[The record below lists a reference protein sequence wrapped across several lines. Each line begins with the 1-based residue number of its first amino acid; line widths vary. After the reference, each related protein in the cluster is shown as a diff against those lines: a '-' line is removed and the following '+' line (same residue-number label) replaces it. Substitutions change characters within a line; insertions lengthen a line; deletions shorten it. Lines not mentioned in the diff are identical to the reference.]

1 MRQNLHRCTQIGRAN
16 KIGGSKMAAF
26 GALNWSIVVVF
37 LIANLALGYV
47 FSKKVNSAESFYIG
61 DRSTPW
67 WAIGMSVMA
76 TYVSALS
83 FLGAPAWAYSDGLSA
98 LAIHLNYPIVIFIV
112 ITFFLPFFFNSGVPS
127 IYEYQER
134 RFGPMARNVMSVIFL
149 ISQALTTAAILY
161 ATALVLKFMTGLSVA
176 TSIIAISV
184 IALLY
189 TMMGGMLAVIW
200 TDTFQGVILILGALV
215 IMFALI
221 GAVPDGIMGALG
233 ALKDEGKLSAIR
245 LEPDIT
251 VPTTIWSGVIAMTL
265 FHVTVYGANQMMVQR
280 TLGSK
285 SIGDAKKSYL
295 FMGYGAFFIYF
306 LFFFIG
312 VLCYSYYEGRT
323 FENTNEIILT
333 FARDKGIPGLSGIL
347 AAAVLAA
354 SMSTLSSA
362 YNSLATVSTLDFYQ
376 RYFKKDGSE
385 GHYLGASRL
394 FTLIW
399 ALVIIVPAFMYA
411 QTQGS
416 ILEVLSKIGS
426 YFVGAKLGMY
436 GLGFFSKHTNEKG
449 LLVGVGVGFLVIA
462 YVATQTK
469 IAWPW
474 YCGIGGSVTII
485 IAILSSLAISGRQK
499 EWSRYSIE
507 GQRQAFLAEGT
518 PEKVDGW
525 YQLPGKI
532 DRASWGLIIFF
543 VATILA
549 LIALE
554 AIA

>member
-1 MRQNLHRCTQIGRAN
+1 
-16 KIGGSKMAAF
+16 MAAF
-26 GALNWSIVVVF
+26 GVLNWSIVAVF
-37 LIANLALGYV
+37 LFANLALGYV

-112 ITFFLPFFFNSGVPS
+112 ITFFLPFFYNSGVPS

-149 ISQALTTAAILY
+149 VSQALTTAAILY

-176 TSIIAISV
+176 TSIIAISM

-200 TDTFQGVILILGALV
+200 TDTFQGVVLILGALV

-376 RYFKKDGSE
+376 RYFKKDGDE
-385 GHYLGASRL
+385 GHYLNASRL
-394 FTLIW
+394 FTLVW

-449 LLVGVGVGFLVIA
+449 LLVGVGVGFVVIA

-485 IAILSSLAISGRQK
+485 IAILASLAISGPQK

-518 PEKVDGW
+518 PEKVGGW

-549 LIALE
+549 LIGLE